1 MIGAYDVTDSRC
13 CMVAAD
19 SDLELEYGG
28 GRKKDCNWF
37 VFPGTKQRENPD
49 GLGGQCVTKFLRKN
63 RQYKRYPP
71 GCSFN
76 PSKKRGTKKGSL
88 LWNGAGGAFPP
99 PPFYAEPGETP
110 WLWLLGN
117 QKTAKKGNKHYRPI
131 CCSREDC
138 GLLEGGLPYCTGKGS
153 GRRLNL
159 DSRFAVALS

>member
-13 CMVAAD
+13 CVTAANI
-19 SDLELEYGG
+19 DLELEYGG
-28 GRKKDCNWF
+28 GRKKYCNPY
-37 VFPGTKQRENPD
+37 VFPGTKQRENPEP
-49 GLGGQCVTKFLRKN
+49 LTKFSGQCVTKFLRKN

-131 CCSREDC
+131 CCRTEDC
-138 GLLEGGLPYCTGKGS
+138 KYAYKGS